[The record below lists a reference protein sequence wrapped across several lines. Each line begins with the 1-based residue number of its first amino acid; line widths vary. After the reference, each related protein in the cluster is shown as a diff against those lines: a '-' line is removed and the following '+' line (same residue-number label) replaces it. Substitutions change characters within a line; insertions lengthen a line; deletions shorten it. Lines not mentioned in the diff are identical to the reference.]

1 MRQFNQYQ
9 GPSAVSDIDLQL
21 VEERHRTANEVAS
34 VLAALRTAVRRSP
47 ALADLV
53 QSSIDRLEGFE
64 RTRRILARARLST
77 CDVMSEL
84 QAMLQAMGRGRAELP
99 EIELLSSHLSLPLR
113 GNLAYAA
120 LAVTF
125 ELVTNALKYRVV
137 DFPIRVTIRAM
148 GGRVEL
154 CVISRPSFEMQPLV
168 GGGTG
173 TPLIERIVR
182 DVGGEFATR
191 LQSGDHIARVLL
203 PRVPR
208 PDHGGRR
215 RVRPG
220 NGKGP
225 SSIPIV

>member
-1 MRQFNQYQ
+1 MRAGSLTELMSFAAVAEELSFRRAAVRMNVS
-9 GPSAVSDIDLQL
+9 PSALSHTIRRL
-21 VEERHRTANEVAS
+21 EERLEV
-34 VLAALRTAVRRSP
+34 
-47 ALADLV
+47 
-53 QSSIDRLEGFE
+53 
-64 RTRRILARARLST
+64 
-77 CDVMSEL
+77 SEL